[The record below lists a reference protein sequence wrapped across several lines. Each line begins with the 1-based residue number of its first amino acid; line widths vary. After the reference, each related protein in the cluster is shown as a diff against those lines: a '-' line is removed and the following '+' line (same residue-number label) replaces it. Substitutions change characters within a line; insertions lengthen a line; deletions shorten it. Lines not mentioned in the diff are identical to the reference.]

1 MGLHYSGGIGIVYD
15 KELDKS
21 IGSVDYQMIETD
33 ATKYTRKRWWG
44 EFYSNRKIKKT
55 GVYRLE
61 LEDGR
66 GGDCVVWV
74 KDDLVTNKAS
84 QFHYHFNGRGKLG
97 RNYGKL

>member
-1 MGLHYSGGIGIVYD
+1 MGLHYCGGIGTVYD
-15 KELDKS
+15 KELEKS

-66 GGDCVVWV
+66 GGD
-74 KDDLVTNKAS
+74 
-84 QFHYHFNGRGKLG
+84 
-97 RNYGKL
+97 